1 MNKSIFFGDV
11 SSKDE
16 LDSIQKEINTTK
28 NIYEQYANKARV
40 ILSAFGFDEKNIKE
54 LRDGH
59 GRYRYYAKRGGVNI
73 TLTTYVGNFKT
84 AYTVTIK
91 DKDKKNVL
99 LDTKTN
105 KYVPG
110 NWEEEFENIF
120 KSGCAV
126 IKGMDDYNTRLDNG
140 IKYFGYNLYIIIHA
154 LHYAPDCT
162 EFVKDYLNVPLMRN
176 FDAKAIGDRL
186 IITQHQETKYGIFNK
201 RKPEPEPY
209 YFDVLKIYDLSSNC
223 NLVLKYN
230 DLSKYRNCGEV
241 SLEEYRPGDWEIYL
255 ASYVQEQELLAKEK
269 ENEKKYSK

>member
-16 LDSIQKEINTTK
+16 LGSIQKEINTTK

-91 DKDKKNVL
+91 DEDKKNVL

-140 IKYFGYNLYIIIHA
+140 IKYFSYNIYTISQA
-154 LHYAPDCT
+154 LNYAPDCT
-162 EFVKDYLNVPLMRN
+162 MYVKNYLNVPST
-176 FDAKAIGDRL
+176 FFTKTKIIGDRL
-186 IITQHQETKYGIFNK
+186 VITQYEETKYTVSNSGSREAI
-201 RKPEPEPY
+201 PY
-209 YFDVLKIYDLSSNC
+209 HINVLKIYDLSSNC
-223 NLVLKYN
+223 DLVLKYN
-230 DLSKYRNCGEV
+230 DVKAINRGEAV
-241 SLEEYRPGDWEIYL
+241 IEEYRPGDWEIYL